1 MSCES
6 ESTVTAQGGQ
16 KIILPQF
23 QALQLTKQD
32 FPLTINGMTL
42 PLKQVVTQIQH
53 SDALNVASDM
63 YTSISAT
70 LSHFHL
76 LLQNFEFD
84 EEGDPIDFNLFW
96 HHPDGKS
103 YVTVTSVVIGI
114 FAIVGLVWSCAKC
127 YPHCA
132 KYCSKPWGY
141 MPAAGKGNSS
151 HESDEDVELEDMR
164 RVRVA
169 TAPLVDERSVS
180 FRDQATSV
188 FPRST
193 RVRQ

>member
-1 MSCES
+1 MGDNQQDELYNVIQTDDARIYRLNETEGEIFEKQHLVSSPWRCYFNGDSDKFVMSCES

-70 LSHFHL
+70 LSRFHL

-114 FAIVGLVWSCAKC
+114 FAIVGLT
-127 YPHCA
+127 
-132 KYCSKPWGY
+132 GI
-141 MPAAGKGNSS
+141 SS
-151 HESDEDVELEDMR
+151 DKR
-164 RVRVA
+164 RVIPHTGRR
-169 TAPLVDERSVS
+169 E
-180 FRDQATSV
+180 
-188 FPRST
+188 
-193 RVRQ
+193 